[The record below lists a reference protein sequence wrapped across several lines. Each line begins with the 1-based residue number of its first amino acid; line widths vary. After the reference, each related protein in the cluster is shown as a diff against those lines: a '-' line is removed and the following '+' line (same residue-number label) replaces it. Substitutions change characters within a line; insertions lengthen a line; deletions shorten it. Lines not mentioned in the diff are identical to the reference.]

1 VLSERN
7 LTVPLDTVDASSSG
21 VLALTLF
28 SLAHSMISSLLESVA
43 LSLITG
49 VRAGGGLLLRASI
62 LIDWKPAAREST
74 STESELEE
82 GEQMREK
89 EAGGSLAARLKGTSQ
104 DTIACSHPVRA
115 TELLFWWPPVPSS
128 GSYAPTRSVFLPG
141 IARGNKDVATR
152 DEMHMQIK
160 YSIKKN

>member
-1 VLSERN
+1 ME
-7 LTVPLDTVDASSSG
+7 G
-21 VLALTLF
+21 
-28 SLAHSMISSLLESVA
+28 
-43 LSLITG
+43 
-49 VRAGGGLLLRASI
+49 LRASI

-74 STESELEE
+74 STESELE

-160 YSIKKN
+160 YSIKEN

>member
-1 VLSERN
+1 MVEVQLSKAAPR
-7 LTVPLDTVDASSSG
+7 LHQSPDHQHVS
-21 VLALTLF
+21 F
-28 SLAHSMISSLLESVA
+28 
-43 LSLITG
+43 
-49 VRAGGGLLLRASI
+49 RASI
-62 LIDWKPAAREST
+62 LIDWKPTMREST

-89 EAGGSLAARLKGTSQ
+89 EAGGSLAVRLKGTSQ
-104 DTIACSHPVRA
+104 DTIACSHSVRA

-128 GSYAPTRSVFLPG
+128 GSYAPTRSVFLSG

-160 YSIKKN
+160 YSIKGN

>member
-1 VLSERN
+1 
-7 LTVPLDTVDASSSG
+7 
-21 VLALTLF
+21 
-28 SLAHSMISSLLESVA
+28 
-43 LSLITG
+43 

-160 YSIKKN
+160 YSIKGN

>member
-1 VLSERN
+1 
-7 LTVPLDTVDASSSG
+7 
-21 VLALTLF
+21 
-28 SLAHSMISSLLESVA
+28 
-43 LSLITG
+43 
-49 VRAGGGLLLRASI
+49 
-62 LIDWKPAAREST
+62 
-74 STESELEE
+74 
-82 GEQMREK
+82 MREK

-152 DEMHMQIK
+152 DKVFNKGKLTANLNASLLFAYLHTLP
-160 YSIKKN
+160 